1 MGRGRV
7 GHGVREGE
15 GEGAGCKKGDTHSPT
30 TPTTPTHH
38 AHPTLQEPLT
48 PHNLRLLA
56 AELGPECGP
65 SVERL
70 KRRAGVL
77 PHVQRALP
85 HVGRGGG

>member
-1 MGRGRV
+1 ML
-7 GHGVREGE
+7 
-15 GEGAGCKKGDTHSPT
+15 GAKRATPIHPPRPQHPPT
-30 TPTTPTHH
+30 T
-38 AHPTLQEPLT
+38 PTLQEPLT